1 MKMTVYAYLR
11 KLVKSTSVIL
21 CLKLPRVLKF
31 TLAGKEFH
39 TLTTLSAKNRY
50 VKKKKKISHRLWSV
64 AWELIPP
71 FGPLSRQGLNQIKPD
86 QTDGRLNLI
95 ASAFIQLYR
104 SIYQQS

>member
-39 TLTTLSAKNRY
+39 TTLTAK
-50 VKKKKKISHRLWSV
+50 KPV
-64 AWELIPP
+64 A
-71 FGPLSRQGLNQIKPD
+71 S
-86 QTDGRLNLI
+86 TVV
-95 ASAFIQLYR
+95 AM
-104 SIYQQS
+104 